1 MDIALL
7 KSCLN
12 NAHREELGVP
22 YMDESVSKNIFL
34 IAQWALEGTPQ
45 QARQMWFCVGNANE
59 LRDSLPPQI
68 RGRILPVHRDQLEA
82 WMNRGPVDA
91 LLLPEHGFFYSDPN
105 LTLQTFWKNRGEYTK
120 NPEFIAPG
128 WTLWFWTPYSK
139 PLRLFGMDHHHAVL
153 WDMKK
158 ILRPLGIRIDFTW
171 LCDGRPSVNEAIP
184 SVAPPFHSSLDIY
197 KTPIDTPL
205 DPEFKEHILKEKYD
219 GVITSHSIIT
229 SYRLKDLNLPLFHVN
244 STRFGNEWS
253 QDPAKH
259 DTLVKEIQQLLHTNR
274 LHVVHNNR
282 GDQQYFAQFFPR
294 VEPHQQIHI
303 PSLCESIHRIRT
315 RIVIPKK
322 FLIWDTRQVLLQQN
336 SSPFMKE
343 LFGKLKANFNEAVDS
358 QAILLAEKR
367 AYLPE
372 GYLDKYTAVIH
383 LPYNISTMSIFEQ
396 TRSNIPVWVPS
407 QRLLKELWANKDEPN
422 ELSWTVFAPG
432 SEKTASPLDNVR
444 EPEIAEKWASW
455 ADFYY
460 PETMGCILTFDSVDD
475 LVAKIMATDYDS
487 LIGQSEDKQQTKR
500 EEIFALWEQVFK
512 SLRGA

>member
-1 MDIALL
+1 
-7 KSCLN
+7 
-12 NAHREELGVP
+12 
-22 YMDESVSKNIFL
+22 
-34 IAQWALEGTPQ
+34 
-45 QARQMWFCVGNANE
+45 
-59 LRDSLPPQI
+59 
-68 RGRILPVHRDQLEA
+68 
-82 WMNRGPVDA
+82 
-91 LLLPEHGFFYSDPN
+91 
-105 LTLQTFWKNRGEYTK
+105 
-120 NPEFIAPG
+120 
-128 WTLWFWTPYSK
+128 
-139 PLRLFGMDHHHAVL
+139 
-153 WDMKK
+153 
-158 ILRPLGIRIDFTW
+158 
-171 LCDGRPSVNEAIP
+171 
-184 SVAPPFHSSLDIY
+184 
-197 KTPIDTPL
+197 
-205 DPEFKEHILKEKYD
+205 
-219 GVITSHSIIT
+219 
-229 SYRLKDLNLPLFHVN
+229 
-244 STRFGNEWS
+244 
-253 QDPAKH
+253 
-259 DTLVKEIQQLLHTNR
+259 
-274 LHVVHNNR
+274 
-282 GDQQYFAQFFPR
+282 
-294 VEPHQQIHI
+294 
-303 PSLCESIHRIRT
+303 
-315 RIVIPKK
+315 
-322 FLIWDTRQVLLQQN
+322 
-336 SSPFMKE
+336 MKE
-343 LFGKLKANFNEAVDS
+343 LFGKLKANFNEAIDS